1 MTTLE
6 MVCEARRDDALE
18 ALAQYHRTPRWRW
31 FKRGRLLRGAHVLA
45 VEYERLR
52 LRNCDK
58 EGR

>member
-31 FKRGRLLRGAHVLA
+31 FRRGRLLRNAHLLA

-52 LRNCDK
+52 QRT
-58 EGR
+58 GG